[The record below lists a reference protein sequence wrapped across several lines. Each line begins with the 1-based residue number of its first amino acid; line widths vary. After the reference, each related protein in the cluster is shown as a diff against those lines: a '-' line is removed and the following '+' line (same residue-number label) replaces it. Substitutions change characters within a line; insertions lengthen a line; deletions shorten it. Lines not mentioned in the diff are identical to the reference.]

1 MPLGEEP
8 PFKKCAPLSRLKGVT
23 PCEFCVLTLGKLP
36 HLFKAALVSPDP
48 SETSSLCSSREN
60 RKGLDGC
67 EEKEGCRAPGYAPKS
82 LKILGP
88 KMRNPELSDGSIS
101 KESLVV
107 KLQDFCFQ
115 TFLPGG
121 P

>member
-1 MPLGEEP
+1 MGVKRKKAAEHQEMPQKVSEGFL
-8 PFKKCAPLSRLKGVT
+8 FWWALSR
-23 PCEFCVLTLGKLP
+23 
-36 HLFKAALVSPDP
+36 
-48 SETSSLCSSREN
+48 
-60 RKGLDGC
+60 
-67 EEKEGCRAPGYAPKS
+67 PGDAPKS